1 MVIQSHMANTTQNWS
16 KEVSTN
22 SNFDVIVV
30 GDYCLDFIFT
40 GLPSLPIMGSE
51 IISDHFIQTSGG
63 TCNSV
68 IAMHRLGLKV
78 GWAAD
83 FGNDQYSK
91 FILER
96 IVTEGIDPSL
106 FVHHDF
112 PLRKIT
118 VSLSYT
124 QDRSFIAFYDPDPRI
139 PAGMKLLP
147 KYKPRMV
154 YVPGIY
160 LGFGASSYLNLMKV
174 KGIKVCMDGNS
185 SEIYTLKNHR
195 ILKILSRLDLFF
207 ANKKELL
214 QLTGIEDLQAAVHEL
229 GKIIPLVVIKDGAN
243 GAYAIE
249 NEKVY
254 YCPALKIKVK
264 DTTGAGDCFNAGFIK
279 SWLNGAS
286 IHECLSW
293 GNIVGGLSTTE
304 LGGTGKVVRVQEVEK
319 YLSHYKRG
327 IR

>member
-1 MVIQSHMANTTQNWS
+1 MTTN
-16 KEVSTN
+16 N
-22 SNFDVIVV
+22 IFDVIVV

-40 GLPSLPIMGSE
+40 GLPSLPVMGSE
-51 IISDHFIQTSGG
+51 IISEYFVQTSGG

-96 IVTEGIDPSL
+96 IVDEGIDQSL

-118 VSLSYT
+118 VSLSYA
-124 QDRSFIAFYDPDPRI
+124 QDRSFIAFYDPDPKI
-139 PAGMKLLP
+139 PAGIKLLP

-160 LGFGASSYLNLMKV
+160 LGFGALSYLNLMKN

-185 SEIYTLKNHR
+185 SEMHTLKNQR
-195 ILKILSRLDLFF
+195 ILKILSKLDLFF

-214 QLTGIEDLQAAVHEL
+214 QLTEIDDLQTAMREL

-249 NEKVY
+249 NRKIY
-254 YCPALKIKVK
+254 YCPAIKIKVK

-279 SWLNGAS
+279 GWLNGAL
-286 IHECLSW
+286 IIECLIW

-304 LGGTGKVVRVQEVEK
+304 LGGTGKIVRVTDVEK
-319 YLSHYKRG
+319 YLSHYERE

>member
-1 MVIQSHMANTTQNWS
+1 MANTIQNWS
-16 KEVSTN
+16 KEVTTN
-22 SNFDVIVV
+22 NNFDVIVV

-40 GLPSLPIMGSE
+40 GLPSLPVMGNE
-51 IISDHFIQTSGG
+51 IISENFVKTTGG

-68 IAMHRLGLKV
+68 IAMHRLGLNV

-83 FGNDQYSK
+83 FGNDQYSR

-96 IVTEGIDPSL
+96 ITNEGIDQRL

-112 PLRKIT
+112 PMRKIT
-118 VSLSYT
+118 VSLSYA
-124 QDRSFIAFYDPDPRI
+124 QDRSFIAFYDPDPKI

-147 KYKPRMV
+147 KYKARMV

-160 LGFGASSYLNLMKV
+160 SGFGALSYLKMMKE
-174 KGIKVCMDGNS
+174 KSIKVCMDGNS
-185 SEIYTLKNHR
+185 SKIYTLKNSR

-207 ANKKELL
+207 ANKKELF
-214 QLTGIEDLQAAVHEL
+214 QLTGIEDLQAAIHEL
-229 GKIIPLVVIKDGAN
+229 GKIISLVVIKDGAN

-249 NEKVY
+249 NEKLY

-279 SWLNGAS
+279 SWINGDS
-286 IHECLSW
+286 IDECLRW

-304 LGGTGKVVRVQEVEK
+304 LGGTGKVIQVQNVEK
-319 YLSHYKRG
+319 YLSHYRRG
-327 IR
+327 TR

>member
-1 MVIQSHMANTTQNWS
+1 MANTTQNWS
-16 KEVSTN
+16 EEVTTN
-22 SNFDVIVV
+22 NHFDVIVV

-40 GLPSLPIMGSE
+40 GLPSLPVMGSE
-51 IISDHFIQTSGG
+51 IISDNFVQTTGG

-68 IAMHRLGLKV
+68 IAMHRLGLNV
-78 GWAAD
+78 GWAVD

-96 IVTEGIDPSL
+96 ITDDGIDQSL

-118 VSLSYT
+118 VSLSYA
-124 QDRSFIAFYDPDPRI
+124 QDRSFIAFYDPDPKI

-147 KYKPRMV
+147 KYKARMV

-160 LGFGASSYLNLMKV
+160 SGFGALSYLKMMKE

-195 ILKILSRLDLFF
+195 ILKILSRLDIFF
-207 ANKKELL
+207 ANKKELI
-214 QLTGIEDLQAAVHEL
+214 QLTGFDDLSIALREL
-229 GKIIPLVVIKDGAN
+229 GKIIPLVIIKDGAN

-249 NEKVY
+249 NEKVFY
-254 YCPALKIKVK
+254 SPAIKIKVK

-286 IHECLSW
+286 VHESLCW

-304 LGGTGKVVRVQEVEK
+304 LGGTGKVIRVQDVEK